1 MSWRKRSDRSYDL
14 DVWGDPLLLIDGHA
28 SLTLSHFR
36 RTSGALGWRE
46 KSGKFAGA
54 KA

>member
-1 MSWRKRSDRSYDL
+1 LWSLSDRSHDL

-36 RTSGALGWRE
+36 RLGLARE
-46 KSGKFAGA
+46 IW
-54 KA
+54 